1 MSRLTTWAGMGGSGR
16 WIAGEIPESFS
27 ETVLWLWPNG
37 DAPFTAMMSKMPK
50 EDIYNYDH
58 SWITKTFPRRFATIT
73 GLYTDSAMSTAYT
86 SGGAAGTVLHV
97 KMSEAHTEH
106 AIPNQQVLL
115 RLSTDLRVDV
125 VARVLA
131 VEANGASSK
140 LTIKLLEAD
149 DNGTGKDLSDCDT
162 LIYLSNMQPQG
173 GIMPASIH
181 YLKEK
186 YSNKTQILRNSLKT
200 SRTKQAM
207 KPAFGGNLM
216 EQDKAEALMLHSID
230 CENALLFGVQSET
243 TDANGEPLTSM
254 DGVVTMIRKYN
265 PSGFSG
271 YHLAADYSGA
281 TWLEG
286 GEDWLNATI
295 LQSTVFR
302 STADG
307 ARDSSRKVGWTSDYA
322 INNIQKLV
330 RTGANYNISLKE
342 RAYGITV
349 LEWILGNGVVIDLR
363 SHPMF
368 NLETTLQNALLVVE
382 PAHIKK
388 RPFAGA
394 DMLYFEPGE
403 DRGVW
408 QRPDA
413 HYAEYLSDFTI
424 EMHYPVKHQ
433 FLFGVG
439 QDNNL
444 T

>member
-1 MSRLTTWAGMGGSGR
+1 MSRVSTWAGLGGTGR

-27 ETVLWLWPNG
+27 ETVLYLWPNG
-37 DAPFTAMMSKMPK
+37 DAPFTAMLAKMQK
-50 EDIYNYDH
+50 ENIYNYEH
-58 SWITKTFPRRFATIT
+58 SWITKTFPRRYATIT
-73 GLYTDSAMSTAYT
+73 GLYTDSAMTAAYT
-86 SGGAAGTVLHV
+86 SGGVAGAVLHV
-97 KMSEAHTEH
+97 KMSEAHIEH
-106 AIPNQQVLL
+106 ALPNQQVLL

-149 DNGTGKDLSDCDT
+149 DNGTGKDLSDCNT

-173 GIMPASIH
+173 GIMPASIG
-181 YLKEK
+181 YIKEK
-186 YSNKTQILRNSLKT
+186 YTNMTQIIRNSLKT
-200 SRTKQAM
+200 TRTKRAM
-207 KPAFGGNLM
+207 RPAFGGNLF

-230 CENALLFGVQSET
+230 CESALLFGVQSET
-243 TDANGEPLTSM
+243 TDVNGEPLTSM
-254 DGVVTMIRKYN
+254 DGIVTQIRKYN

-271 YHLAADYSGA
+271 YHLSTDFSGA

-286 GEDWLNATI
+286 GEDWLNETI
-295 LQSTVFR
+295 LESTVFR

-307 ARDSSRKVGWTSDYA
+307 GRDSSRKVGWTSDRA
-322 INNIQKLV
+322 IASIQKLV
-330 RTGANYNISLKE
+330 RAGAAYNIAVRE

-349 LEWILGNGVVIDLR
+349 LEWILGNGVSVDLR

-368 NLETTLQNALLVVE
+368 NLETTLNDALLITE
-382 PAHIKK
+382 PAHIHK
-388 RPFAGA
+388 RQFDGA

-413 HYAEYLSDFTI
+413 SYAEFLSDFTV

-439 QDNNL
+439 KDNDL
-444 T
+444 S